1 MLDFG
6 PTLGLLSAITQ
17 HKRCFLS
24 AIQVRVLASFLQL
37 QLRLVV
43 LIYHRPSPSLRCLIV
58 IDTRFRTF
66 LHLLRRCVFNIWRG
80 RKNDSAFIV
89 ILKCIWRQVGFC
101 ALSSVLQ
108 SCISLYGQKIQRDK
122 HFHDSSLFCS
132 YTNFYHLK

>member
-1 MLDFG
+1 MSSFG
-6 PTLGLLSAITQ
+6 KLSYCLHQNFEKKCLILVQLLVYNPPLLNIYDVFFQ
-17 HKRCFLS
+17 HYRYVFWLHSCNCS
-24 AIQVRVLASFLQL
+24 SD
-37 QLRLVV
+37 
-43 LIYHRPSPSLRCLIV
+43 YHRPSHSLRCPIV

-108 SCISLYGQKIQRDK
+108 SCISLYGQKIEK
-122 HFHDSSLFCS
+122 
-132 YTNFYHLK
+132 

>member
-1 MLDFG
+1 MF
-6 PTLGLLSAITQ
+6 SFSITGT
-17 HKRCFLS
+17 C
-24 AIQVRVLASFLQL
+24 LASFLQL

-43 LIYHRPSPSLRCLIV
+43 LIYHRPSHSLRCPIV

-108 SCISLYGQKIQRDK
+108 SCISLYGQRYREINISMTAHCFALILVLSPEIREKKI
-122 HFHDSSLFCS
+122 
-132 YTNFYHLK
+132 